1 MYGDWLKQR
10 RAKEIMERARRA
22 RARTRAR
29 LRAVAI
35 AVTGLA
41 LLIVHDAIAQ
51 PAPRDTHGGLSPPSG
66 GLTRDEVRRRV
77 ERLSDL
83 GRALFFDP
91 ALSRSGQMACSSCH
105 DPDHGF
111 GPANDKAIQLGG
123 GDLRQP
129 GQRAV
134 PSLKYL
140 QAVPAF
146 TEHFFESE
154 DDADESVDNGPTG
167 GLTWDGRVDRSRDQA
182 KIPLLSPFEMG
193 NADAAEVV
201 RRLRAGG
208 YGDKIAATL
217 GRSDPPD
224 TDTLFATAVKAL
236 EVFQQDYR
244 TFYPY
249 TSKYDALLAG
259 KATLTP
265 QEARGLTLFND
276 VGKGNCASCHI
287 SRRGKDGT
295 PPQFTDYGLIA
306 LGVPRNPE
314 IPANRDAGY
323 FDLGLCGPLRTDF
336 ANRRGYCGRFR
347 TPTLRNVALRKVFY
361 HNGIFRSLRQAV
373 EFYSERE
380 TNPGRW
386 FARNADGSV
395 NAYDDLPPDAK
406 ANVNSEPPFNRH
418 VGEAPA
424 LTAAEIDDIVAFLG
438 TLTDGYEA
446 PP

>member
-1 MYGDWLKQR
+1 MERGRKARVGPRAGR
-10 RAKEIMERARRA
+10 RAIVI
-22 RARTRAR
+22 
-29 LRAVAI
+29 AVA
-35 AVTGLA
+35 ALALFAARVATAQPHQRDTPGLA
-41 LLIVHDAIAQ
+41 Q
-51 PAPRDTHGGLSPPSG
+51 GG
-66 GLTRDEVRRRV
+66 GLTRDEVRRRA
-77 ERLSDL
+77 ERLGDL

-91 ALSRSGQMACSSCH
+91 ALSSSGKLACSSCH

-111 GPANDKAIQLGG
+111 GPPNDRAVQLGG
-123 GDLRQP
+123 GDMRQP

-146 TEHFFESE
+146 TEHFFDSE

-167 GLTWDGRVDRSRDQA
+167 GLTWDGRVDRRRDQA

-193 NADAAEVV
+193 NADAAEVA
-201 RRLRAGG
+201 RHLLAAG
-208 YGDKIAATL
+208 YGDRIAAAL
-217 GRSDPPD
+217 GRPDTPD

-249 TSKYDALLAG
+249 TSKYDAFLAG
-259 KATLTP
+259 KATLTA
-265 QEARGLTLFND
+265 QEARGLELFND
-276 VGKGNCASCHI
+276 DDKGNCDSCHI

-314 IPANRDAGY
+314 IPANRDPSY

-336 ANRRGYCGRFR
+336 ADHREYCGRFR

-373 EFYSERE
+373 EFYSERD

-386 FARNADGSV
+386 YQRHADGSV
-395 NAYDDLPPDAK
+395 NIYDDLPADTK
-406 ANVNSEPPFNRH
+406 ANVNVEPPFNRH
-418 VGEAPA
+418 IGDAPA
-424 LTAAEIDDIVAFLG
+424 LSAAEIDDMVAFLG
-438 TLTDGYEA
+438 TLTDGYSV

>member
-1 MYGDWLKQR
+1 MTRG
-10 RAKEIMERARRA
+10 RRA
-22 RARTRAR
+22 RAR
-29 LRAVAI
+29 LRAISI
-35 AVTGLA
+35 AATALA
-41 LLIVHDAIAQ
+41 LLGARSAISQ
-51 PAPRDTHGGLSPPSG
+51 PAPSDTPGLSQGGGLS
-66 GLTRDEVRRRV
+66 RDEVRRRA
-77 ERLSDL
+77 ERLSEL

-91 ALSRSGQMACSSCH
+91 ALSGSGKMACSSCH
-105 DPDHGF
+105 DPGHAF
-111 GPANDKAIQLGG
+111 GPANDRAIQLGG
-123 GDLRQP
+123 SDLRQP

-134 PSLKYL
+134 ASLKYL

-167 GLTWDGRVDRSRDQA
+167 GLTWDGRVDRGRDQA
-182 KIPLLSPFEMG
+182 KIPLLSPFEMD

-201 RRLRAGG
+201 RHLLAAG

-217 GRSDPPD
+217 GRPDTPD
-224 TDTLFATAVKAL
+224 TDTLFATAAKAL

-244 TFYPY
+244 SFYPY
-249 TSKYDALLAG
+249 TSKYDAFLAG
-259 KATLTP
+259 NATLTR
-265 QEARGLTLFND
+265 QEARGLELFND
-276 VGKGNCASCHI
+276 AEKGNCNSCHI

-314 IPANRDAGY
+314 IPANRDSSY
-323 FDLGLCGPLRTDF
+323 FDLGLCGPLRTDLTD
-336 ANRRGYCGRFR
+336 RRDYCGRFR

-373 EFYSERE
+373 EFYAERE

-395 NAYDDLPPDAK
+395 NTYDDLPPDAK
-406 ANVNSEPPFNRH
+406 ANVNVEPPFNRH
-418 VGEAPA
+418 VGDAPA
-424 LTAAEIDDIVAFLG
+424 LSAAEIDDMVAFLG
-438 TLTDGYEA
+438 TLTDGYLTPPQPDARRSA
-446 PP
+446 P

>member
-1 MYGDWLKQR
+1 M
-10 RAKEIMERARRA
+10 
-22 RARTRAR
+22 
-29 LRAVAI
+29 
-35 AVTGLA
+35 
-41 LLIVHDAIAQ
+41 
-51 PAPRDTHGGLSPPSG
+51 PRDTPGFSQGGGLSRG
-66 GLTRDEVRRRV
+66 EVRRGA
-77 ERLSDL
+77 ERLSEL
-83 GRALFFDP
+83 GRTLFFDP
-91 ALSRSGQMACSSCH
+91 ALSSSGKMACSSCH

-111 GPANDKAIQLGG
+111 GPPNDRAVQLGG
-123 GDLRQP
+123 ADMQQP

-182 KIPLLSPFEMG
+182 KIPLLSPLEMD
-193 NADAAEVV
+193 NADAAEVA
-201 RRLRAGG
+201 RHLLAAG
-208 YGDKIAATL
+208 YGDKIAAAL
-217 GRSDPPD
+217 GRSDTPD
-224 TDTLFATAVKAL
+224 TDTLFATAAKAL
-236 EVFQQDYR
+236 EIFQEDYR

-249 TSKYDALLAG
+249 TSKYDAFLAG

-265 QEARGLTLFND
+265 QEVRGLELFND
-276 VGKGNCASCHI
+276 VEKGNCNSCHL

-314 IPANRDAGY
+314 IPANRDSTY
-323 FDLGLCGPLRTDF
+323 FDLGLCGPLRTDLTD
-336 ANRRGYCGRFR
+336 RRDYCGRFR

-361 HNGIFRSLRQAV
+361 HNGSFRSLRQAV
-373 EFYSERE
+373 EFYAERE

-395 NAYDDLPPDAK
+395 NIYDDLPPDAK
-406 ANVNSEPPFNRH
+406 ANVNTEPPFNRH
-418 VGEAPA
+418 AGDAPA
-424 LTAAEIDDIVAFLG
+424 LSPAEIDDVVAFLD
-438 TLTDGYEA
+438 TLTDGYVA

>member
-1 MYGDWLKQR
+1 
-10 RAKEIMERARRA
+10 MERGRRA
-22 RARTRAR
+22 RVRIRAG
-29 LRAVAI
+29 LCAVAI
-35 AVTGLA
+35 AVAGLA
-41 LLIVHDAIAQ
+41 LLIVHDAMAQ
-51 PAPRDTHGGLSPPSG
+51 PAPRDTPGGFLSPSG

-91 ALSRSGQMACSSCH
+91 ALSSSGKMACASCH

-111 GPANDKAIQLGG
+111 GPPNDKAVQLGG
-123 GDLRQP
+123 GDMRQP

-140 QAVPAF
+140 QVVPAF

-193 NADAAEVV
+193 NADAAEVA
-201 RRLRAGG
+201 RHLLAAG
-208 YGDKIAATL
+208 YGDKIVAAL

-224 TDTLFATAVKAL
+224 TDTLFATAAKAL

-244 TFYPY
+244 AFYPY
-249 TSKYDALLAG
+249 TSKYDAFLAG
-259 KATLTP
+259 KTTLTA
-265 QEARGLTLFND
+265 QEARGLALFND

-287 SRRGKDGT
+287 SQRGKDGT

-314 IPANRDAGY
+314 IPANRDPAY

-336 ANRRGYCGRFR
+336 ANRRDYCGRFR
-347 TPTLRNVALRKVFY
+347 TPTLRNVAQRKVFY

-395 NAYDDLPPDAK
+395 NAYDDLPPDTK
-406 ANVNSEPPFNRH
+406 ANVNSEPPFDRR
-418 VGEAPA
+418 VGDAPA
-424 LTAAEIDDIVAFLG
+424 LTAAEIDDVVAFLG

-446 PP
+446 PQ